1 MDEHEQE
8 QAELL
13 DRYWRTLGHHPETLP
28 PPHLDAETAS
38 AAQQLAAHIGGPDPD
53 PDFATTLHR
62 RLETAAAA
70 RVADMLRR
78 PSSRDGRSRSVVRP
92 LPRRSITASVVAA
105 ALLITAVGIGTLWLA
120 VRPQRASAQAILEKA
135 TATADTALGGV
146 QSFHITTASVG
157 DAGFL
162 PGRTLSDPL
171 KRTATGEQWGAAPNR
186 WRSDFTYQ
194 DASGMGPCGRDSGAC
209 LGSGS
214 DGQAEWSYGTN
225 PQGAFE
231 VRIGA
236 LPAGKAV
243 PVNLPITLTMPSG
256 GGAVESAAKCYH
268 PKLAG
273 EATVAGRAAYVID
286 LGPFLCSPGFSVDR
300 KSGTVTPIPVTP
312 PGEQGVN
319 RMWVDT
325 QTFFFLKEEHD
336 YPDGTLKFRRE
347 VTAIA
352 YNIPIPDSVFAY
364 VPPPGATIIDLRP
377 GPYMPAPDPF
387 PVPPGIPA
395 APTTIPPTPAKP

>member
-1 MDEHEQE
+1 MDAQEQE

-13 DRYWRTLGHHPETLP
+13 DRYWRILGQQPEASP

-38 AAQQLAAHIGGPDPD
+38 VVRQLASQIGGPDPD
-53 PDFATTLHR
+53 PDFAATLRR
-62 RLETAAAA
+62 RLETAAAV
-70 RVADMLRR
+70 RVAGMPRR
-78 PSSRDGRSRSVVRP
+78 PPGRSGCSRSVICP
-92 LPRRSITASVVAA
+92 LSRQGITVSVVAA
-105 ALLITAVGIGTLWLA
+105 VLLIIAVGMGTLWLV

-146 QSFHITTASVG
+146 QSFHITTAAVG
-157 DAGFL
+157 DPGFL

-171 KRTATGEQWGAAPNR
+171 KRTSSGEQWGAAPNR

-194 DASGMGPCGRDSGAC
+194 DASGMGSCGSDSGAC

-214 DGQAEWSYGTN
+214 DGQIEWSYGTN

-231 VRIGA
+231 IRIGA
-236 LPAGKAV
+236 LPIGKTV
-243 PVNLPITLTMPSG
+243 PVTLPITLTMPSN

-268 PKLAG
+268 PKIAG

-300 KSGTVTPIPVTP
+300 KSGTVTPFPMTP
-312 PGEQGVN
+312 PEEQGVN

-325 QTFFFLKEEHD
+325 HTYFFLKEEHD

-352 YNIPIPDSVFAY
+352 YNIPVPDSVFAY
-364 VPPPGATIIDLRP
+364 TPPPGTTIIDLRP
-377 GPYMPAPDPF
+377 GPYTPPPPPF
-387 PVPPGIPA
+387 PMPPDIPTS
-395 APTTIPPTPAKP
+395 PTDIPPTPAKP

>member
-13 DRYWRTLGHHPETLP
+13 DRYWRTLDHHPDASP
-28 PPHLDAETAS
+28 PRHLAAETAS
-38 AAQQLAAHIGGPDPD
+38 AARQLAAHISGPDPD
-53 PDFATTLHR
+53 PDFAATLGR
-62 RLETAAAA
+62 RLETVAAA
-70 RVADMLRR
+70 RVADMARR
-78 PSSRDGRSRSVVRP
+78 SASRSGRSRSVVR
-92 LPRRSITASVVAA
+92 LLSRRGITASVVAA
-105 ALLITAVGIGTLWLA
+105 VLLIIAVGMGTLWLV
-120 VRPQRASAQAILEKA
+120 VRPQRISAQAILEKA

-146 QSFHITTASVG
+146 QSFHITTQAVG
-157 DAGFL
+157 DPGFL
-162 PGRTLSDPL
+162 PGRMLSDPL

-186 WRSDFTYQ
+186 WRSDSTYQ
-194 DASGMGPCGRDSGAC
+194 DASGMDACGRDSGAC

-214 DGQAEWSYGTN
+214 DGQIEWSYGTN

-231 VRIGA
+231 VRIGT
-236 LPAGKAV
+236 LPAGTTV

-256 GGAVESAAKCYH
+256 GAVEAAAKCYH

-319 RMWVDT
+319 RMWVDK

-336 YPDGTLKFRRE
+336 YPDGTLKFRRA
-347 VTAIA
+347 VTAIT

-364 VPPPGATIIDLRP
+364 TPLPGATIIDLRP
-377 GPYMPAPDPF
+377 GPYTLPPPPF
-387 PVPPGIPA
+387 PIPSGIPA